1 MQGSLSHAAIQPHSG
16 VTIAEIFSKLS
27 TECFYSS
34 LRQKQGFL
42 NSQEKIK
49 NLHFPF
55 LTAILILFQ
64 HL

>member
-1 MQGSLSHAAIQPHSG
+1 MQGSLSHPAIQPYSG
-16 VTIAEIFSKLS
+16 LTIAEIFSKLS
-27 TECFYSS
+27 TGWFYSS

-49 NLHFPF
+49 KLNFLF